1 MSFDTEELLFHMMDK
16 ALAIDV
22 FDVLFFSFSSDSKI
36 VSSSLTMDL

>member
-22 FDVLFFSFSSDSKI
+22 FDVLFFPLVQIQRLFRR
-36 VSSSLTMDL
+36 L